1 MVFLKQTVQAI
12 EKFYIPLEAC
22 NVPQFAFAAF
32 SRVAAGYKVNS
43 SWGRCVEG
51 ETNSHKT
58 LKSSLISHF
67 RATQPVKVCLSKA
80 KALF

>member
-43 SWGRCVEG
+43 SWGRCVREKQ
-51 ETNSHKT
+51 TAIK
-58 LKSSLISHF
+58 
-67 RATQPVKVCLSKA
+67 R
-80 KALF
+80 

>member
-1 MVFLKQTVQAI
+1 MARSYLFAVFTVFFINNIHKQMVFLKQIVQAI

-43 SWGRCVEG
+43 S
-51 ETNSHKT
+51 
-58 LKSSLISHF
+58 
-67 RATQPVKVCLSKA
+67 
-80 KALF
+80 